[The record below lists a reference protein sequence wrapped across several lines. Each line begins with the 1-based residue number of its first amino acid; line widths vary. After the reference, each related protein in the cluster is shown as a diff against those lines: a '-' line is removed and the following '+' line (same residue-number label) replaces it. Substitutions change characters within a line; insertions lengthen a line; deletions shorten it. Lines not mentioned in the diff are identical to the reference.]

1 MSIFNKLFTTLAILF
16 FGFGLLTTSLNVSA
30 RDLLPSTQD
39 ICGKAVDNKANATT
53 GVAGSGS
60 CLVTGGETVTGGATG
75 IVGTI
80 INVARTVTYISG
92 GLAVLF
98 LVYGGVRYLI
108 SGDEKEAGTAR
119 TIIQNA
125 VVGLVITVIAYSIIS
140 IVTGVLSG
148 QFI

>member
-16 FGFGLLTTSLNVSA
+16 FGFGLITTSLSVSA
-30 RDLLPSTQD
+30 SSLLPS
-39 ICGKAVDNKANATT
+39 ATT
-53 GVAGSGS
+53 ICNAGGGGN
-60 CLVTGGETVTGGATG
+60 CEVTGGASGTTNLATGGATG
-75 IVGTI
+75 VVGTI
-80 INVARTVTYISG
+80 IAVSRTITFISG

-125 VVGLVITVIAYSIIS
+125 VIGLIITAIAYSIIS
-140 IVTGVLSG
+140 IVTGLLSG
-148 QFI
+148 QLI